1 MKFYSRLNPAPVI
14 EAPAGSKEATTYQT
28 QIDENGHKVT
38 VPIGK
43 TNIYDRI
50 QSSLEETKIEN
61 IIRRFTEGDI
71 SAFRQ
76 GEPLYADMTDAP
88 KTLMEAQNMIIRIT
102 EEFNNLPVEVRAKFD
117 HSPEKYV
124 ALYGG
129 QEWAQAVGYE
139 VKKADTGEIQG
150 TSDVSTEPIPKQE
163 AKA

>member
-14 EAPAGSKEATTYQT
+14 ETPAGSKEATTYQT

-43 TNIYDRI
+43 TNVYDRI

-76 GEPLYADMTDAP
+76 GEPLYADMTEAP

-102 EEFNNLPVEVRAKFD
+102 DEFNNLPVEVRAKFD

-129 QEWAQAVGYE
+129 EQWAQAVGYE
-139 VKKADTGEIQG
+139 IKKADTGEISG
-150 TSDVSTEPIPKQE
+150 ASDVSTEPIPSKE
-163 AKA
+163 EKA

>member
-1 MKFYSRLNPAPVI
+1 MKFYSRLKPAPVI

-38 VPIGK
+38 IPIGK

-61 IIRRFTEGDI
+61 IIKRFTEGDI

-76 GEPLYADMTDAP
+76 GEPLYADMTEAP

-102 EEFNNLPVEVRAKFD
+102 DEFNNLPVEVRAKFD

-124 ALYGG
+124 AMYGG
-129 QEWAQAVGYE
+129 EQWAETVGYE
-139 VKKADTGEIQG
+139 IKKTATGEIPSAG
-150 TSDVSTEPIPKQE
+150 DVSTEPIPKRE
-163 AKA
+163 EKA

>member
-1 MKFYSRLNPAPVI
+1 MNFYSRLNPAPVI
-14 EAPAGSKEATTYQT
+14 ETPTGSKEATTYQT

-61 IIRRFTEGDI
+61 IIKRFTEGDI

-76 GEPLYADMTDAP
+76 GEPLYADMTEAP

-102 EEFNNLPVEVRAKFD
+102 DEFNNLPVEVRAKFD

-129 QEWAQAVGYE
+129 EVWAEAVGYE
-139 VKKADTGEIQG
+139 IKKADTDKISGANN
-150 TSDVSTEPIPKQE
+150 VSTEPIPEQE
-163 AKA
+163 EKA

>member
-1 MKFYSRLNPAPVI
+1 MKFYSRLKPAPVI

-38 VPIGK
+38 IPVGK

-61 IIRRFTEGDI
+61 IIKRFTEGDI
-71 SAFRQ
+71 TAFRQ
-76 GEPLYADMTDAP
+76 GEPLYADMTEAP
-88 KTLMEAQNMIIRIT
+88 RTLMEAQNMIIRIT
-102 EEFNNLPVEVRAKFD
+102 DEFNNLPVEVRAKFD

-129 QEWAQAVGYE
+129 EQWAQAVGYE
-139 VKKADTGEIQG
+139 LKKTETSEIQG
-150 TSDVSTEPIPKQE
+150 TGDVSTEPIPKQE

>member
-61 IIRRFTEGDI
+61 IIKRFTEGDI

-76 GEPLYADMTDAP
+76 GEPLYADMTEAP

-102 EEFNNLPVEVRAKFD
+102 DEFNNLPVEVRAKFD

-124 ALYGG
+124 AQYGSE
-129 QEWAQAVGYE
+129 QWAQAVGYE
-139 VKKADTGEIQG
+139 TKKADTGEIPSAG
-150 TSDVSTEPIPKQE
+150 DVSTEPMPSKE
-163 AKA
+163 EKA

>member
-14 EAPAGSKEATTYQT
+14 DAPAGSKEATTYQT

>member
-1 MKFYSRLNPAPVI
+1 MNFYSRLNPAPVI

-76 GEPLYADMTDAP
+76 GEPLYADMTEAP

-102 EEFNNLPVEVRAKFD
+102 DEFNNLPVEVRAKFD

-124 ALYGG
+124 AMYGG
-129 QEWAQAVGYE
+129 EEWAKAVGYE
-139 VKKADTGEIQG
+139 IKKADTGEIQG
-150 TSDVSTEPIPKQE
+150 SSDVSTEPIPSKE
-163 AKA
+163 EKA

>member
-76 GEPLYADMTDAP
+76 GEPLYADMTEAP

-102 EEFNNLPVEVRAKFD
+102 NEFNELPVEIRAKFD

-124 ALYGG
+124 AQYGSE
-129 QEWAQAVGYE
+129 QWAEAVGFE
-139 VKKADTGEIQG
+139 IKKTATGENQG
-150 TSDVSTEPIPKQE
+150 TSDASTEPNPKQE

>member
-61 IIRRFTEGDI
+61 IIKRFTEGDI

-76 GEPLYADMTDAP
+76 GEPLYADMTEAP

-102 EEFNNLPVEVRAKFD
+102 DEFNNLPVEVRAKFD

-124 ALYGG
+124 AQYGSE
-129 QEWAQAVGYE
+129 QWAEAVGYE
-139 VKKADTGEIQG
+139 IKKAATGEIPG
-150 TSDVSTEPIPKQE
+150 TGDVSTEPIPSKE
-163 AKA
+163 EKA

>member
-50 QSSLEETKIEN
+50 QNSLEETKIEN
-61 IIRRFTEGDI
+61 IIKRFTEGDMT
-71 SAFRQ
+71 AFRTN
-76 GEPLYADMTDAP
+76 EPIYADMTEAP

-102 EEFNNLPVEVRAKFD
+102 DEFNNLPVEVRAKFD

-124 ALYGG
+124 AMYGG
-129 QEWAQAVGYE
+129 EAWASAVGYE
-139 VKKADTGEIQG
+139 LKKADTSEISSTG
-150 TSDVSTEPIPKQE
+150 DKNTEPITSKE
-163 AKA
+163 EKA

>member
-1 MKFYSRLNPAPVI
+1 MNFYSRLNPAPVI
-14 EAPAGSKEATTYQT
+14 ETPAGSKEATTYQT

-76 GEPLYADMTDAP
+76 GEPIYADMTEAP

-129 QEWAQAVGYE
+129 KAWAEAVGYE
-139 VKKADTGEIQG
+139 PKKTDTGEIPSAG
-150 TSDVSTEPIPKQE
+150 DISTEPITKQE

>member
-1 MKFYSRLNPAPVI
+1 MNFYNRINPAPVI
-14 EAPAGSKEATTYQT
+14 ETPTGSKEATTYQT
-28 QIDENGHKVT
+28 QIDKNGHKVT

-61 IIRRFTEGDI
+61 IIKRFTEGDI

-76 GEPLYADMTDAP
+76 GEPLYADMTEAP

-102 EEFNNLPVEVRAKFD
+102 DEFNNLPVEVRAKFD

-129 QEWAQAVGYE
+129 EAWAEAVGYE
-139 VKKADTGEIQG
+139 IKKTVTDEIPG
-150 TSDVSTEPIPKQE
+150 AGNVSTEPIPSKE
-163 AKA
+163 EKA

>member
-1 MKFYSRLNPAPVI
+1 MNFYSRTNLPPKVGT
-14 EAPAGSKEATTYQT
+14 EAGDKEETTYQT
-28 QIDENGHKVT
+28 RIDENGHKVT
-38 VPIGK
+38 EPIGK

-71 SAFRQ
+71 SAFRT
-76 GEPLYADMTDAP
+76 GEPIYADMREAP

-102 EEFNNLPVEVRAKFD
+102 DEFNSLPVDVRAKFD

-129 QEWAQAVGYE
+129 EEWAKAVGYE
-139 VKKADTGEIQG
+139 IKKPEEISKPEVTETTKEEVKA
-150 TSDVSTEPIPKQE
+150 
-163 AKA
+163 

>member
-71 SAFRQ
+71 TAFRQ
-76 GEPLYADMTDAP
+76 GEPLYADMTQAP
-88 KTLMEAQNMIIRIT
+88 RTLMEAQNMIIRIT
-102 EEFNNLPVEVRAKFD
+102 DEFNNLPVEVRAKFD

-124 ALYGG
+124 AMYGG
-129 QEWAQAVGYE
+129 EAWANAVGYE
-139 VKKADTGEIQG
+139 NKKTDTGKIQDTG
-150 TSDVSTEPIPKQE
+150 DASTEPNPKQE

>member
-1 MKFYSRLNPAPVI
+1 MKFYSRINPAPVI
-14 EAPAGSKEATTYQT
+14 ETPAGSKEATTYQT

-76 GEPLYADMTDAP
+76 GEPLYADMTEAP

-102 EEFNNLPVEVRAKFD
+102 DEFNNLPVEVRAKFD

-124 ALYGG
+124 AMYGG
-129 QEWAQAVGYE
+129 EAWANAVGYE
-139 VKKADTGEIQG
+139 IKKTDTGEIPG
-150 TSDVSTEPIPKQE
+150 AGDVNTEPVPNKE
-163 AKA
+163 EKA

>member
-61 IIRRFTEGDI
+61 IIKRFTEGDI

-76 GEPLYADMTDAP
+76 GQPLYADMTEAP

-102 EEFNNLPVEVRAKFD
+102 DEFNNLPVEVRAKFD

-124 ALYGG
+124 AMYGG
-129 QEWAQAVGYE
+129 ETWAEAVGYE
-139 VKKADTGEIQG
+139 IKKPNTSEIPGTG
-150 TSDVSTEPIPKQE
+150 DVSTEPITTQE

>member
-61 IIRRFTEGDI
+61 IIKRFTEGDI

-76 GEPLYADMTDAP
+76 GEPLYADMTEAP

-102 EEFNNLPVEVRAKFD
+102 DEFNNLPVDVRAKFD

-124 ALYGG
+124 AMYGG
-129 QEWAQAVGYE
+129 EQWAQAVGYE
-139 VKKADTGEIQG
+139 IKKAVTDKISNAGE
-150 TSDVSTEPIPKQE
+150 VSTEPIPKEE

>member
-1 MKFYSRLNPAPVI
+1 MNFYSRVNPAPVI

-38 VPIGK
+38 VPTGK

-61 IIRRFTEGDI
+61 IIKRFTEGDV

-76 GEPLYADMTDAP
+76 GEPLYADMTEAP
-88 KTLMEAQNMIIRIT
+88 QTLMEAQNMIIRIT
-102 EEFNNLPVEVRAKFD
+102 DEFNELPVEVRAKFD

-129 QEWAQAVGYE
+129 EAWAKAVGYE
-139 VKKADTGEIQG
+139 IKKPDTGEIPG
-150 TSDVSTEPIPKQE
+150 AGDASTEPIPKQE
-163 AKA
+163 EKA